1 MKAESNIKWLIIS
14 AVIILIPMVIG
25 MIMMPNLPETIAIHF
40 NMQNKP
46 DGWASVKFVVYAL
59 PLIFL
64 AVQVIVFF
72 LLGLVK
78 FSNIPMG
85 RMFYLIGVFI
95 IPFASTLAYIIIY
108 TNMFKK

>member
-1 MKAESNIKWLIIS
+1 MKTGSNIKWLIIS
-14 AVIILIPMVIG
+14 AVIILIPMIIG
-25 MIMMPNLPETIAIHF
+25 IIKLPELPETVAIHF
-40 NMQNKP
+40 NMNNQP

-78 FSNIPMG
+78 FNNIPMG
-85 RMFYLIGVFI
+85 RMFYIIGLFI

-108 TNMFKK
+108 TNIFKK